1 MSRKPLFERAMTG
14 VERQRRYAERHAV
27 KLARKKAHQGR
38 KPTLL
43 TEADMLGRLVTAD
56 DFRRVIPEP

>member
-1 MSRKPLFERAMTG
+1 MSRQATIG
-14 VERQRRYAERHAV
+14 AERQRRYAERHAV
-27 KLARKKAHQGR
+27 KLARKKARRGR

-43 TEADMLGRLVTAD
+43 TEADMLGLLVTAD